1 MLALH
6 QINVHD
12 KINKFCFFFWFFFFL
27 ILRKQRLDDN
37 SISLSLGIYRFDNM
51 LDPLFIWSAKC

>member
-12 KINKFCFFFWFFFFL
+12 KINKFCFVLFFS
-27 ILRKQRLDDN
+27 ILRKQKQDDN

-51 LDPLFIWSAKC
+51 LDPLFIWLAKC